1 MEDYGAMRWNAGKK
15 RLDYFIGIRDELV
28 KGDIEGTVKLEIA
41 EGLYAV
47 FDTLPS
53 TQHDFVRTIHGT
65 WDWIY
70 KKWLPNSGYRRGAGF
85 ELESYVESS
94 KTYSER
100 IYVPIV
106 KEEKDDRND

>member
-1 MEDYGAMRWNAGKK
+1 MEDYGAMKWNVEKN
-15 RLDYFIGIRDELV
+15 RLDYFIGIREELV
-28 KGDIEGTVKLEIA
+28 KGDTNGTVRLEVA

-47 FDTLPS
+47 FDTPAS
-53 TQHDFVRTIHGT
+53 SQHDFVRTIHRI

-70 KKWLPNSGYRRGAGF
+70 KEWLPGSGYRRGGGL
-85 ELESYVESS
+85 ELESYVETS

-106 KEEKDDRND
+106 KGEEYDRND